1 MAYIDK
7 EDSVQDGQPIE
18 LHRFSNSEE
27 VFLYT
32 NGPDPVTYN
41 FETYDPIAISRS
53 SPKLEQVQESRDMR
67 VQVGIRNAF
76 ALRYILDT
84 PASLDR
90 YQMFRQ
96 HSTDLATPQ
105 TIQIFEGD
113 VTRVQF
119 NKNEAEIH
127 IKNVGSILERL
138 IPRQTTRNACNHI
151 LYNTHCGAAQG
162 NFSMVVEVTNISE
175 DGQEITVDGGTN
187 TITDTGLQLS
197 AQITD
202 DSAYFLG
209 GVITRGGIENRMVRI
224 STNPGGN
231 ISVLTVSFHFQ
242 ILAVGDPLI
251 LSAGCDLSFPV
262 CGTRFDN
269 KLRYGGFPFIPN
281 KNLFETG
288 VEGD

>member
-1 MAYIDK
+1 MAYADK
-7 EDSVQDGQPIE
+7 EGSVQDGQPIE
-18 LHRFSNSEE
+18 LHRFSNAEE

-32 NGPDPVTYN
+32 NGPSPVIYN
-41 FETYDPIAISRS
+41 FETYEPIAISRT
-53 SPKLEQVQESRDMR
+53 SPKLEQVQENRDMR
-67 VQVGIRNAF
+67 VRLGIQNAF
-76 ALRYILDT
+76 ALRYINDT
-84 PASLDR
+84 PASPDR

-105 TIQIFEGD
+105 TIHVFTGD

-119 NKNEAEIH
+119 GKSEAEVF

-151 LYNTHCGAAQG
+151 LYNAHCGAVQG
-162 NFSMVVEVTNISE
+162 DFSMVVDVTNISANGL
-175 DGQEITVDGGTN
+175 DITVDGGAS

-197 AQITD
+197 AQITAD
-202 DSAYFLG
+202 PAYFLG
-209 GVITRGGIENRMVRI
+209 GVITRDNIENRMVRV

-231 ISVLTVSFHFQ
+231 VSVLTVSFQFQ
-242 ILAVGDPLI
+242 TLAVGTSLI

-281 KNLFETG
+281 KNLFEIG